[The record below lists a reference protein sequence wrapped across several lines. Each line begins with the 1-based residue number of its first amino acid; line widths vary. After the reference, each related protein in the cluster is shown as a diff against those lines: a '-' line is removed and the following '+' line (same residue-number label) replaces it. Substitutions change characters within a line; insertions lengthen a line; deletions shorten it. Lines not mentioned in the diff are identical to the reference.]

1 MKKGT
6 IVSLVTLTG
15 EFLGKFV
22 DETPAG
28 VTIGDPRMLVHGE
41 QGMGFA
47 HGVCATGKMNPKE
60 VMFYNGGLVFMTES
74 NAEIEKAYIQAT
86 SGIII

>member
-6 IVSLVTLTG
+6 VVSLVTLTG
-15 EFLGKFV
+15 EFIGKFV
-22 DETPAG
+22 TETTSG
-28 VTIGDPRMLVHGE
+28 VTVADPRMLVHQE
-41 QGMGFA
+41 SGMGFA
-47 HGVCATGKMNPKE
+47 HGVCATGKMNPDE

-74 NAEIEKAYIQAT
+74 NEEIEKAYRQAT